1 MKIVWKD
8 FVAGCALLLMAT
20 VGIWLIDF
28 AIGKSFEQFVPTSPL
43 LQRLDGKV
51 VPAVEPATVEETVA
65 PEQPPIEVRL
75 INRELARWRT
85 LRYETG
91 RKVYTAGLVI
101 KTFGRIATPYQ
112 TVNAFANSFGS
123 QLMVRGM
130 DEMGMV
136 SANPVIAFGQG
147 FLVGL

>member
-28 AIGKSFEQFVPTSPL
+28 AIGKSFEQIVPKPVE
-43 LQRLDGKV
+43 V
-51 VPAVEPATVEETVA
+51 VPAVEEETIQ

-75 INRELARWRT
+75 INRELTRWRNF
-85 LRYETG
+85 RYETG

-123 QLMVRGM
+123 QLMVKGM
-130 DEMGMV
+130 DEMGMI